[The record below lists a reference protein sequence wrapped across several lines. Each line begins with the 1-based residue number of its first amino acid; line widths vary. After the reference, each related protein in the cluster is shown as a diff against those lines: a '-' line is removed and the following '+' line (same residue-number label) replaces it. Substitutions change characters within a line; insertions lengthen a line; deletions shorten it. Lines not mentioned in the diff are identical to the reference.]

1 MVSIGRGH
9 ISEHGYLLMG
19 LPSVR
24 FVGLKM
30 LTQGA
35 GINFIW
41 IFWEKVQFGMQ
52 ENATMQSILEIRC
65 LHNNSPFTLQTL
77 EKHNNF
83 FKTKPLLFNNL
94 KFLGT
99 RILFNNLNSVNPL
112 V

>member
-41 IFWEKVQFGMQ
+41 IF
-52 ENATMQSILEIRC
+52 
-65 LHNNSPFTLQTL
+65 
-77 EKHNNF
+77 
-83 FKTKPLLFNNL
+83 
-94 KFLGT
+94 
-99 RILFNNLNSVNPL
+99 
-112 V
+112 